1 MASIILPVY
10 RLENHNHNGKNGNG
24 APAKTYLIRYKCGK
38 CSNIHSVRVKVKI
51 VKDEIQFTYPPK
63 AKMKVRV
70 WMEKGVPK
78 EMTMLLG
85 AMKTLDGLNIKYL
98 PETVRLV
105 KV

>member
-1 MASIILPVY
+1 MAGLVLPAY

-38 CSNIHSVRVKVKI
+38 CNNIHSVRVKVKV

-78 EMTMLLG
+78 EMTMLYG
-85 AMKTLDGLNIKYL
+85 AMKTLDGLNIKYI
-98 PETVRLV
+98 PESVRLV
-105 KV
+105 KA